1 MSDTKNEGSP
11 STVNTNG
18 GAYIGGS
25 VNTGRGKVVGRDDFS
40 VSVQQ
45 GGTREEFLQ
54 ILAHFRAALP
64 QAALPERQ
72 ARVIE
77 GDVRTVEE
85 EVAEAKPSAGVIR
98 AKINGITGILG
109 EIGGASDAAGGTLE
123 KLVRLGTRLGE
134 LAGQVFS

>member
-11 STVNTNG
+11 STVNTHG

-25 VNTGRGKVVGRDDFS
+25 VNTGGGKLVGRDDFS
-40 VSVQQ
+40 VHVQQ
-45 GGTREEFLQ
+45 GATREEFLQ
-54 ILAHFRAALP
+54 VLAAFRAALP
-64 QAALPERQ
+64 GAGLPERQ

-85 EVAEAKPSAGVIR
+85 EAAEQKPDG
-98 AKINGITGILG
+98 TEILSRIESIG
-109 EIGGASDAAGGTLE
+109 RTLGKIGGATDAAGGTLE

-134 LAGQVFS
+134 LAGQVFI